1 MNNATLWAQYK
12 KKPTPQIK
20 KQIMYNYTNLVHY
33 VIHHSKFINLN
44 VIDEKDY
51 FQFGVEGLS
60 EAIDRFDP
68 DYGTKFETYAIQRI
82 RGKIIDELRKLQ
94 IKPRANLNDP
104 DRVVYRNVSLHHHY
118 DGDDGYT
125 LGEVI
130 PSDAKKPDE
139 EFDKNEQKEFLKE
152 AIKELN
158 ERDRLIISLYYYEEM
173 NYKEIAD
180 VLNITVSRVSQIHSK
195 IMKELRKKL
204 ERNYEGSKVRES

>member
-1 MNNATLWAQYK
+1 MNNSTLWAQYK
-12 KKPTPQIK
+12 RKPSPGIK
-20 KQIMYNYTNLVHY
+20 KQIMINYTNLVHY

-44 VIDEKDY
+44 VVEEKDY

-94 IKPRANLNDP
+94 IKPRTNYTDENK
-104 DRVVYRNVSLHHHY
+104 VVYRNVSLNHQY
-118 DGDDGYT
+118 EGEEGYT
-125 LGEVI
+125 LAEVI
-130 PSDAKKPDE
+130 PSDVKTPDE
-139 EFDKNEQKEFLKE
+139 DYQKNEQKEFLKE

-173 NYKEIAD
+173 NYKDIAE

-195 IMKELRKKL
+195 IMKELKNKL
-204 ERNYEGSKVRES
+204 DAKYD